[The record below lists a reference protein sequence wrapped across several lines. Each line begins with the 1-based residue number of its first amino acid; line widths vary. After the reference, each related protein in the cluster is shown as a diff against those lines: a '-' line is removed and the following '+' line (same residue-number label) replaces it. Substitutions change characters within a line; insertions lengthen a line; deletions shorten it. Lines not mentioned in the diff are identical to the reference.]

1 LAAIVA
7 LELFSDQRY
16 ARFPRSP
23 QPSSLVFALQSKA
36 ARSGTAATE
45 FDAAPCCI
53 LGRNIDR
60 QRGCHAMVW
69 TDFHQLLGAILV
81 IVGGVLPVVNPPG
94 DAPLFL
100 RMTAGCDDITRGK
113 LARHVAFYS
122 FTLLLGSLVFGSFV
136 LRLFDLSVAV
146 IQVAGGAVVCALG
159 WKLLND
165 DPKPADATIDPQQAT
180 IAALARSF
188 YPLTMPLT
196 IDPGVMSVAV
206 TIGANHSHTLDRLLI
221 QFIAAVIGSAIVALS
236 ILLTY
241 RYAERFAARIG
252 HKGMN
257 IVVRLS
263 AFIVLSIGVQI
274 GWNGVK
280 ALLTEVGIHA

>member
-1 LAAIVA
+1 
-7 LELFSDQRY
+7 
-16 ARFPRSP
+16 
-23 QPSSLVFALQSKA
+23 
-36 ARSGTAATE
+36 
-45 FDAAPCCI
+45 
-53 LGRNIDR
+53 
-60 QRGCHAMVW
+60 MVW
-69 TDFHQLLGAILV
+69 TDLHQLLGAILV
-81 IVGGVLPVVNPPG
+81 IVGAVLPVVNPPG

-100 RMTAGCDDITRGK
+100 RMTAGCDELTRRM

-122 FTLLLGSLVFGSFV
+122 FALLLGSLVLGSFV
-136 LRLFDLSVAV
+136 LRIFDLTVAV

-165 DPKPADATIDPQQAT
+165 DPKPADATVDPHQAT
-180 IAALARSF
+180 VAALARSF

-196 IDPGVMSVAV
+196 VDPGVMSVAV
-206 TIGANHSHTLDRLLI
+206 TIGANHSHTLDRVVV
-221 QFIAAVIGSAIVALS
+221 QFIAAVVGSAIVALS

-241 RYAERFAARIG
+241 RYAETFGARLG

-274 GWNGVK
+274 VWNGVK
-280 ALLTEVGIHA
+280 ALLMEVGIHA